1 MKAPMAKKS
10 TACQRCDSY
19 SNRGR
24 IT

>member
-1 MKAPMAKKS
+1 MAKKS

-19 SNRGR
+19 SSRGR